1 MSAFLHPEMADILRA
16 MQIAPAPDPATLPID
31 TARTLFAGNAAAW
44 NLPLPPIRALDETVG
59 GVPCRVLSPAKRR
72 GGVVVFVHGG
82 GWTFGS
88 PDTHDRFARLLA
100 HHAEVGIVVP
110 DYRLAPEHPCPA
122 AIDDV
127 LAVIAGLHALP
138 DLQGPLA
145 LCGDSAGANIA
156 LAAALASPALP
167 IAALS
172 LLYGCFAPIF
182 DTDSHRENGDG
193 RFGLGTARM
202 RWYWKNWQGPAADA
216 RAAPLHADLTGLPR
230 TYLLAAALDPLCDDG
245 FLLAKRLAAYGVPAR
260 LDVVPG
266 VVHGFLQMSSR
277 LTPALQAITTIA
289 ADLRAA
295 LDDKDGGTRT

>member
-1 MSAFLHPEMADILRA
+1 MTVFVHPEMAVILRA
-16 MQIAPAPDPATLPID
+16 MQDAPAPDPASLPLD
-31 TARTLFAGNAAAW
+31 SARALFATSAAAW
-44 NLPLPPIRALDETVG
+44 NLPLPAMESRNRSVG
-59 GVPCRVLSPAKRR
+59 GVPCRVLTPQNRR
-72 GGVVVFVHGG
+72 SGIVVFVHGG

-88 PDTHDRFARLLA
+88 PETHDRFARLLA
-100 HHAEVGIVVP
+100 HHAGVGVVVP

-127 LAVIAGLHALP
+127 LAVIAGLDALP

-156 LAAALASPALP
+156 LATALASPVLP

-182 DTDSHRENGDG
+182 DTDSHHENGDG

-202 RWYWKNWQGPAADA
+202 RWYWKNWQGPAADT

-230 TYLLAAALDPLCDDG
+230 TYLLAAALDPLCDDS
-245 FLLAKRLAAYGVPAR
+245 FLLAKRLAAYGVPAS

-277 LTPALQAITTIA
+277 LTPALQATTTIA
-289 ADLRAA
+289 ADMRAA